1 MAGFEL
7 VGPSSTFYVGQKS
20 HNNNLSSVF
29 SIAASGCTERS
40 FSPDFSERGI
50 DSIGRNELST
60 RSPTWRRDERPQ
72 FGSGAHDSSR
82 QNGRDSDQQTRDID
96 ELARR
101 AEKDIRLPTKQQ
113 ELYPE
118 SQVRPNL
125 TWRWPCQIGVG
136 LENMG
141 NTCYL
146 NSILQCLSYVP
157 PLAQHLLNGGYS
169 QGSQATCSESPLP
182 LNGSTDFGEDDIL
195 GAMQKLVGQVLL
207 QHQMSARVLYLS
219 ALLGISR
226 DLPLFQIHQTKSG
239 SADQQAIR
247 PRTFSDNLRKIGEKF
262 RRGRQVMNLASRTRP
277 ISLRCFSFLPDQRTS
292 GDATPYGQEDAHEL
306 LRHLVDKM
314 AGSYL
319 ERRGVDP
326 FASNRLGETTPIHRV
341 FGGYL
346 RSQLECSKCGFCS
359 DTFDPFMDLAM
370 NVEKV
375 DSRGVA
381 MKERSLQ
388 AALRRFTAPET
399 LGAGNEWKCGGCNKL
414 VEAEKNLSVFKPPNA
429 LVFQLKRFGF
439 TNGPRKVNDHISF
452 GDKLNLE
459 VSGPERWT
467 NYDLTGV
474 VIHSGKTMSS
484 GHYYAY
490 VRSSAGCWARMN
502 DSVVTKDQGQ
512 LNPSSTR
519 TRSLA
524 CIQVTLD
531 TVLRDKAYVLFYT
544 RCPVP
549 APPAVQRPILPTP
562 SPSLASSSSSPATG
576 GTVAAGADGASSV
589 GKGSPTHAAALAALA
604 ALAAR
609 ASPAPPEDNESRKR
623 KRFQELAGE
632 SERALAAAAAAALVE
647 PPAAGAAVGGE
658 AGKDPYEAARGT
670 SRRRLSD
677 GIWVAGGASQSQG
690 AAETPVALT
699 PVVAVPSAPPAPSG
713 TTPAVHR
720 PPPPFQLRC
729 PSAPA
734 GGGIDGEH
742 GLAATAAAA
751 GEGKGRR
758 DGGDPLQLEG
768 FAPAR
773 GIEESGR
780 NGCPAEGVG
789 GDAAPATVVSPS
801 SSPGRPYIVEPH
813 PREDGA
819 PDVVNV
825 KRPRED
831 EEAQEES
838 VAGTE
843 RHTSPK
849 RQRLGDTTSQAGG
862 VLGACRRG
870 TPTPHV

>member
-1 MAGFEL
+1 MAGLEL
-7 VGPSSTFYVGQKS
+7 VGPRRTSYVGQQS
-20 HNNNLSSVF
+20 HNNSLSSVF
-29 SIAASGCTERS
+29 SIAASGCTEPS
-40 FSPDFSERGI
+40 FSPDFPERGI
-50 DSIGRNELST
+50 DSILRRNELLT

-72 FGSGAHDSSR
+72 FSSGARDSSR
-82 QNGRDSDQQTRDID
+82 QNGREADQQTRDIE

-101 AEKDIRLPTKQQ
+101 AEKDVRLPTKEQ

-146 NSILQCLSYVP
+146 NSILQCLSYVA
-157 PLAQHLLNGGYS
+157 PLAQHLLNGSYS
-169 QGSQATCSESPLP
+169 QGSQATCPESLFSF
-182 LNGSTDFGEDDIL
+182 NGSTDFGEDDIL
-195 GAMQKLVGQVLL
+195 GAMQKLV
-207 QHQMSARVLYLS
+207 R
-219 ALLGISR
+219 
-226 DLPLFQIHQTKSG
+226 QIHQTKSG
-239 SADQQAIR
+239 SAEQQAIR

-262 RRGRQVMNLASRTRP
+262 RRGRQ
-277 ISLRCFSFLPDQRTS
+277 
-292 GDATPYGQEDAHEL
+292 EDAHEF

-319 ERRGVDP
+319 DRRGVDP
-326 FASNRLGETTPIHRV
+326 FAPNRLAETTPIHRV

-346 RSQLECSKCGFCS
+346 RSQLKCSECGFCS

-375 DSRGVA
+375 DSSGVP
-381 MKERSLQ
+381 MNERSLQ

-439 TNGPRKVNDHISF
+439 TNRPRKVKDHISF

-459 VSGPERWT
+459 VSGPERWA

-474 VIHSGKTMSS
+474 VVHSGKTMSS

-490 VRSSAGCWARMN
+490 VRSTAGCWARMN
-502 DSVVTKDQGQ
+502 DSVVTK
-512 LNPSSTR
+512 
-519 TRSLA
+519 
-524 CIQVTLD
+524 VTLD

-544 RCPVP
+544 RRPAP

-562 SPSLASSSSSPATG
+562 SPSLSSSSSSPAVGATA
-576 GTVAAGADGASSV
+576 AAGADGASSV
-589 GKGSPTHAAALAALA
+589 GKGPPTHPAAPAAPA
-604 ALAAR
+604 A
-609 ASPAPPEDNESRKR
+609 PESNKSRKR
-623 KRFQELAGE
+623 KRSQEQAGE
-632 SERALAAAAAAALVE
+632 SERALAAAARAALVE
-647 PPAAGAAVGGE
+647 PPAAGAVVGGE
-658 AGKDPYEAARGT
+658 DGKDPYEAASGT

-677 GIWVAGGASQSQG
+677 GSWVVGGVSQSQG
-690 AAETPVALT
+690 AAETPIAST
-699 PVVAVPSAPPAPSG
+699 PVEAVPSAPPVRSG
-713 TTPAVHR
+713 TTPAGHR

-734 GGGIDGEH
+734 EGGIDGEH
-742 GLAATAAAA
+742 GLAAVAEEEE
-751 GEGKGRR
+751 GEGRG

-780 NGCPAEGVG
+780 NGCLAEGVG
-789 GDAAPATVVSPS
+789 GDAASATVVSPS
-801 SSPGRPYIVEPH
+801 SSPGLPSIVEPH

-819 PDVVNV
+819 PDVVHM
-825 KRPRED
+825 KRSRED
-831 EEAQEES
+831 EEAEVES
-838 VAGTE
+838 VVGTE
-843 RHTSPK
+843 RYASPK
-849 RQRLGDTTSQAGG
+849 RRRLSDMTSQAGDVSG
-862 VLGACRRG
+862 RLPPPY
-870 TPTPHV
+870 PTPRM

>member
-1 MAGFEL
+1 MAGLEL
-7 VGPSSTFYVGQKS
+7 VGPSSTYYVGQQS
-20 HNNNLSSVF
+20 HNNSLSNVF
-29 SIAASGCTERS
+29 SIVASGCPEPS
-40 FSPDFSERGI
+40 FSPDFPGRGI

-60 RSPTWRRDERPQ
+60 RSATWRGDERPQ
-72 FGSGAHDSSR
+72 FDSGARGASR
-82 QNGRDSDQQTRDID
+82 QNGRDADQQTRDIE
-96 ELARR
+96 ELARH
-101 AEKDIRLPTKQQ
+101 AEKDIRLPTKEQ

-157 PLAQHLLNGGYS
+157 PLAQHLLNGSYS
-169 QGSQATCSESPLP
+169 QGSHATCSESPFSF
-182 LNGSTDFGEDDIL
+182 NGSTDFCEDDIL
-195 GAMQKLVGQVLL
+195 GAMQKLVGQ
-207 QHQMSARVLYLS
+207 
-219 ALLGISR
+219 
-226 DLPLFQIHQTKSG
+226 IHQTKSG
-239 SADQQAIR
+239 SAEQQAIR

-262 RRGRQVMNLASRTRP
+262 RRGRQ
-277 ISLRCFSFLPDQRTS
+277 
-292 GDATPYGQEDAHEL
+292 EDAHEF

-326 FASNRLGETTPIHRV
+326 FAPNRLAETTPIHRV

-346 RSQLECSKCGFCS
+346 RSQLKCSECGFCS

-375 DSRGVA
+375 DSSGVA
-381 MKERSLQ
+381 MNERSLQ

-439 TNGPRKVNDHISF
+439 TNGPRKVKDHISF

-459 VSGPERWT
+459 VSGPERWA

-474 VIHSGKTMSS
+474 VVHSGKTMSS

-490 VRSSAGCWARMN
+490 VRSSAGSWARMN
-502 DSVVTKDQGQ
+502 DSVVTK
-512 LNPSSTR
+512 
-519 TRSLA
+519 
-524 CIQVTLD
+524 VTLD

-544 RCPVP
+544 RRPPP

-562 SPSLASSSSSPATG
+562 SPSLASSSSSPAVG
-576 GTVAAGADGASSV
+576 GTAAAGADGASSV
-589 GKGSPTHAAALAALA
+589 GKGPPTHPAA
-604 ALAAR
+604 
-609 ASPAPPEDNESRKR
+609 PTAPESNKSRKR
-623 KRFQELAGE
+623 KRSQEQARE
-632 SERALAAAAAAALVE
+632 IERALAAAAGAALVE
-647 PPAAGAAVGGE
+647 PPAAGAVVGGE
-658 AGKDPYEAARGT
+658 DGKDPYEAARGT

-677 GIWVAGGASQSQG
+677 GTCVGGGVSQSQG
-690 AAETPVALT
+690 ATETPVAST

-720 PPPPFQLRC
+720 PPPPFHLRC

-742 GLAATAAAA
+742 GLAAVAEEEEE
-751 GEGKGRR
+751 GEGRG

-789 GDAAPATVVSPS
+789 GDAATATVVSPS
-801 SSPGRPYIVEPH
+801 SSPGLPSIDEPH

-825 KRPRED
+825 KRSRED
-831 EEAQEES
+831 EEAEEES

-843 RHTSPK
+843 RYTSPK
-849 RQRLGDTTSQAGG
+849 RQRLDGDTTSQAGD

-870 TPTPHV
+870 TQPH

>member
-1 MAGFEL
+1 MAGLEL
-7 VGPSSTFYVGQKS
+7 VGPSSTSYVGQQS
-20 HNNNLSSVF
+20 HNNTLSSVF
-29 SIAASGCTERS
+29 SIAASGCTEPS
-40 FSPDFSERGI
+40 FSPDFPERGI

-60 RSPTWRRDERPQ
+60 RNPTWRRDERPQ
-72 FGSGAHDSSR
+72 FGSGARGSSR
-82 QNGRDSDQQTRDID
+82 QNGRDADQQTRDIE

-101 AEKDIRLPTKQQ
+101 AENDIRLPTKEQ

-125 TWRWPCQIGVG
+125 TWRRPCQIGVG

-157 PLAQHLLNGGYS
+157 PLAQHLLNGSYS
-169 QGSQATCSESPLP
+169 QGSQTTCSEFPFSF
-182 LNGSTDFGEDDIL
+182 NGSADFGEDDIL
-195 GAMQKLVGQVLL
+195 GAMQKLVGQ
-207 QHQMSARVLYLS
+207 
-219 ALLGISR
+219 
-226 DLPLFQIHQTKSG
+226 IHQTKSG
-239 SADQQAIR
+239 SAEQQAIR
-247 PRTFSDNLRKIGEKF
+247 PRAFSDNLRKIGEKF
-262 RRGRQVMNLASRTRP
+262 RRGRQ
-277 ISLRCFSFLPDQRTS
+277 
-292 GDATPYGQEDAHEL
+292 EDAHEF

-314 AGSYL
+314 VGSYL

-326 FASNRLGETTPIHRV
+326 FAPNRLAETTPIHRV
-341 FGGYL
+341 FGGFL
-346 RSQLECSKCGFCS
+346 RSQLKCSECGFCS

-375 DSRGVA
+375 DSSGVA
-381 MKERSLQ
+381 MNERSLQ

-439 TNGPRKVNDHISF
+439 TNGPRKANDHISF

-459 VSGPERWT
+459 VSGPERWA

-474 VIHSGKTMSS
+474 VVHSGKTMSS
-484 GHYYAY
+484 GHYFAY

-502 DSVVTKDQGQ
+502 DSVVTK
-512 LNPSSTR
+512 
-519 TRSLA
+519 
-524 CIQVTLD
+524 VTLD

-544 RCPVP
+544 RCPAP
-549 APPAVQRPILPTP
+549 ARPAVQRPILPTP

-576 GTVAAGADGASSV
+576 GIVATGADEASSV
-589 GKGSPTHAAALAALA
+589 GKGSPTHPAA
-604 ALAAR
+604 
-609 ASPAPPEDNESRKR
+609 PAPPESNKSRKR
-623 KRFQELAGE
+623 KRSQELAVE
-632 SERALAAAAAAALVE
+632 NERALTAAAAAALVK
-647 PPAAGAAVGGE
+647 PPAAGAVVGRE
-658 AGKDPYEAARGT
+658 DGKDPYEAARGN

-677 GIWVAGGASQSQG
+677 GTWVSGGASQSQG
-690 AAETPVALT
+690 AAETPVAST
-699 PVVAVPSAPPAPSG
+699 PVAAVPSVPSAPSG

-720 PPPPFQLRC
+720 PPPPPFQLRC

-734 GGGIDGEH
+734 GGGIDGQH
-742 GLAATAAAA
+742 GLAAAAAA
-751 GEGKGRR
+751 AEEEEGEGRR

-768 FAPAR
+768 FAPTR
-773 GIEESGR
+773 GIQESGR

-801 SSPGRPYIVEPH
+801 SSPGLPSIVEPY

-825 KRPRED
+825 KRLRED
-831 EEAQEES
+831 DEAEEES

-849 RQRLGDTTSQAGG
+849 RQRLGHTTSQAGS
-862 VLGACRRG
+862 VLGACRRSNR
-870 TPTPHV
+870 TPRID